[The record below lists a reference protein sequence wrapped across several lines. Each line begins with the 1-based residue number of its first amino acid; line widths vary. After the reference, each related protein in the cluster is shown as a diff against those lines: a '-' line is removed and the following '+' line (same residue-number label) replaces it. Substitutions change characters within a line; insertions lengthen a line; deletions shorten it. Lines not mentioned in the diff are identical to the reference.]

1 MDQEQNTHT
10 HTLLSEVS
18 RTTAVLLASGSRVNG
33 GVCSTLVCK
42 LHVCKWNRRRGGS
55 LSPFAPA
62 LWIVH
67 YFKKKSFAKFWRSQK
82 QHKFFSE
89 SGP

>member
-1 MDQEQNTHT
+1 MDQEQNTHTHPHTHTHT

-42 LHVCKWNRRRGGS
+42 GVAVLSSVGGS
-55 LSPFAPA
+55 CPINSKRRSLFAGQKLSDSTT
-62 LWIVH
+62 I
-67 YFKKKSFAKFWRSQK
+67 
-82 QHKFFSE
+82 
-89 SGP
+89 